1 MKQAFESRLNI
12 LLSELL
18 NQIGVVSH
26 SEYIGDGRKDL
37 IIYHQGLA
45 IVLEG
50 SYDKQDAENDAKRRI
65 EQLACDVA
73 IAVQYPKTFAQDLT
87 EGEIRDRLKEAKLP
101 VRVIVPEDISGTLLR
116 KLYEKDVI
124 AKPVEGWYDLDVNLL
139 ATLIQ
144 EIAQFIINE
153 EMVGEAE
160 EEVARIVEMFV
171 SHLSLHRQTETIAIN
186 LDRALYKLYGFSIGE
201 PKEIKE
207 AIFAQ
212 ATLALL
218 LGSVYYESIRYA
230 HGLDSLQSF
239 ARNENPQRA
248 LEKATHEILKINYE
262 PIFELVDDILKAFPT
277 MTRSFNE
284 LLNLAVTIASKRTLL
299 RRDLAGKV
307 YHQVVGDW
315 ALKKGLATFFT
326 QVPAAYLLLHLA
338 NPTLCRLADFA
349 CGSGTLLV
357 AAYSATNSQHRLSL
371 LKSGIDKHPGDIE
384 RDFHISFMN
393 SCHAFDVLGY
403 ASQITALNLALHSPE
418 TPITGSSTTYTMP
431 LGYREEDSSVSL
443 GSLEFARTDM
453 KLDQIFAQV
462 IKRSVGKEEKDA
474 VINLLRLEPFD
485 LIVMNP
491 PFSRTTGRGGRS
503 GGGLFGF
510 MSDKSV
516 RKIVL
521 DDYTALRNDIKA
533 KLNSKARKL
542 LKNTSLEVLI
552 TNDELRAYRDIW
564 QAGEG
569 LLFLYLADV
578 KIRLGG
584 KICFI
589 LPKGLLSGVS
599 WFLARTLMGANYH
612 IEHVIVSYEPN
623 HYNFSE
629 STSLSECMVIAQR
642 VLEHR
647 SEDETNFIILL
658 KKPSTSME
666 AIALANRIR
675 TSSGEY
681 VEASRAKAFIMTV
694 KRKELIENID
704 NWGRFVSLPDVRMV
718 KEIKNVLNG
727 VLRLGNQEGRVP
739 LVRLN
744 EIMSSIGV
752 DAHRFIDTF
761 QMVEPTLTSGTD
773 VPGSVR
779 IIKGGEE
786 AQRLKMRTAS
796 NAYAVPII
804 ERGRKIFEEVA
815 ARLLVPDRIWVS
827 TAHVISM
834 LSDEKLISNI
844 FYAVRLKN
852 ETSNRLKA
860 LCLWLNTTWGIL
872 TILGSR
878 EETRGGFIRLKMSQW
893 RLLPILDIDGIEKNK
908 VSAFASLFDK
918 FADSPLRRIPEQY
931 GSRGRVDR
939 LRLELDTSFLRVLG
953 IQAEDNDLLSLYAQI
968 AQSLVQW
975 VGD

>member
-26 SEYIGDGRKDL
+26 SEYIGMGRKDV
-37 IIYHQGLA
+37 IIYHQGMA

-50 SYDKQDAENDAKRRI
+50 SYEKQDAENDAKRRI

-73 IAVQYPKTFAQDLT
+73 VAVHYPKTFAQDLT

-116 KLYEKDVI
+116 KLHEKDVI
-124 AKPVEGWYDLDVNLL
+124 AKPVEAWYDLDVNLL

-153 EMVGEAE
+153 EMVREAE
-160 EEVARIVEMFV
+160 EEIARLVEMFV
-171 SHLSLHRQTETIAIN
+171 SHLSLHKHAETIATN
-186 LDRALYKLYGFSIGE
+186 LDQALYKLYGFSIGK

-230 HGLDSLQSF
+230 HGLDSLEKL
-239 ARNENPQRA
+239 ARAWNAQRA
-248 LEKATHEILKINYE
+248 LGKATHAILKINYE

-277 MTRSFNE
+277 TTRLFSK
-284 LLNLAVTIASKRTLL
+284 LLNLAVTIASRKTLL

-338 NPTLCRLADFA
+338 NPPLCRLADFA

-357 AAYSATNSQHRLSL
+357 AAYSATNNQHRLSL
-371 LKSGIDKHPGDIE
+371 LKSGIDKPPADIE

-418 TPITGSSTTYTMP
+418 TPITGTKPTCTMP
-431 LGYREEDSSVSL
+431 LGYRDIDSTVSL

-462 IKRSVGKEEKDA
+462 IKRGVGTEEKNA
-474 VINLLRLEPFD
+474 VIDLQRLKPFD

-510 MSDKSV
+510 MGDKSV

-533 KLNSKARKL
+533 KLNSKAREL
-542 LKNTSLEVLI
+542 LKNTSLEILI
-552 TNDELRAYRDIW
+552 KEDELRAYREIW

-569 LLFLYLADV
+569 LLFLYLADI
-578 KIRLGG
+578 KLCLGG
-584 KICFI
+584 KICFV
-589 LPKGLLSGVS
+589 LPRSILSGIS
-599 WFLARTLMGANYH
+599 WFLSRVLLAANYH
-612 IEHVIVSYEPN
+612 IEHIIVSYEPN
-623 HYNFSE
+623 NYNFSE
-629 STSLSECMVIAQR
+629 STSLSECMVIASQK
-642 VLEHR
+642 LEQQP
-647 SEDETNFIILL
+647 EDETRFVILL
-658 KKPSTSME
+658 KKPRTSME
-666 AIALANRIR
+666 AIALANRLR
-675 TSSGEY
+675 TSGDEY
-681 VEASRAKAFIMTV
+681 VEASQAKAFIIPV
-694 KRKELIENID
+694 RRKELVENID
-704 NWGRFVSLPDVRMV
+704 NWGRFVSLPDVRMI
-718 KEIKNVLNG
+718 KEIKNVLKG
-727 VLRLGNQEGRVP
+727 VIRLGNQEGRVP

-752 DAHRFIDTF
+752 DAHRFVDTF
-761 QMVEPTLTSGTD
+761 QMIEPTLTSGIA
-773 VPGSVR
+773 VPGSLRMV
-779 IIKGGEE
+779 KGGEE

-796 NAYAVPII
+796 NAYAIPII
-804 ERGRKIFEEVA
+804 ERGWKIFEEVA
-815 ARLLVPDRIWVS
+815 SRLLIPDRIWVD
-827 TAHVISM
+827 TAHVIGM
-834 LSDEKLISNI
+834 LSDEKVISNI
-844 FYAVRLKN
+844 FYAVRLKK
-852 ETSNRLKA
+852 ESPEKLKA

-872 TILGSR
+872 SVLASR

-893 RLLPILDIDGIEKNK
+893 RLLPILDIDGIEENK

-918 FADSPLRRIPEQY
+918 FANSQLRRIPEQY
-931 GSRGRVDR
+931 GSSGRVDR
-939 LRLELDTSFLRVLG
+939 VRLEFDTAFLRVLG
-953 IQAEDNDLLSLYAQI
+953 IHAEEKDLSSLYAEI

-975 VGD
+975 VGV